1 MTISSIL
8 KTAVAAAAAGVSF
21 CVLAAEPTFKWEPT
35 PTDTAQSL
43 TPTDSSE
50 DHHWATNLT
59 VAGGNAMRVTSS
71 GGRCYDLS
79 SAPYADVA
87 AKTNAFSMAIYGSAY
102 RTSSEGK
109 ITIVMFG
116 DRNNSD
122 ANLVFYRE
130 GANIKLG
137 FFNNDGSVIGTEA
150 SVEMPTADEYH
161 LYTMTADPLTGAVA
175 IYLDDGTVSATGS
188 AEGAQTLSVGMQF
201 GSIYG
206 NINGSGFSY
215 GKGFALLS
223 AYGFDTALT
232 QSDVASLATSHGVGS
247 ATEPATFSSSIDPSV
262 GNGASLT
269 FYDDLSASGS
279 VYLGITKG
287 ALNVAEGC
295 TITIPHMRVLN
306 SSADTT
312 ATVNIGG
319 TLVVTSTS
327 SNPNVWAE
335 RESYKG
341 ILWGHYY
348 GTGTYNI
355 TGAMLATNAYMETV
369 YTAGTQTIN
378 VNGGYLKVR
387 GMYANNNNSTVNLSG
402 NGIIEVAEILS
413 TGSKITKNFRWGTFR
428 TVADVTETR
437 AINFGAATGNA
448 TTLDPTSYKLTF
460 AKGSVTG
467 SGDIRVAASQSGGQ
481 VEFMSLEGY
490 AGHITV
496 SSGTAI
502 YYLTDYEYA
511 MGGDLTAFSVE
522 VDGSLELLYGNGYPV
537 PAERINKVTGTDGV
551 RTYSITPNPNTW
563 SRVESN
569 LLSDEMNWSYG
580 SIPTDGDSFCI
591 RVTDETEIVVDIDVA
606 AHELIVEGPGTA
618 TFVDDVG
625 LSSMTATNLTVKEAT
640 VVADGTYFQP
650 INVAF
655 EEDGSLTVGDYG
667 LLTNAVIT
675 YSGTIPTTN
684 EVAFTATGVGSVAT
698 DPERWRGTVYLKSIS
713 SFPNFESSPYG
724 NAQSVVRLS
733 AVTGWPRTPGNYRFV
748 NTAPIELSDEAGT
761 AFTVNNGNSADS
773 TSGKDRKCSYFPAL
787 LGSGTLLCNGSAAK
801 VVMVFGDGSGFSGK
815 LKLENK
821 MVVFG
826 SDMPDVSKV
835 ASARIYVAEGMSVKV
850 PSSSAAWYG
859 SGGILVDGQITLGT
873 LDHIGGG
880 TKITT
885 SDDGVVVF
893 TGYSGN
899 SEIENNVSFSRVT
912 GTGTLRLV
920 NSGQWS
926 ITKNAFPSTMILDN
940 RLQGGLVMTYSGGTN
955 VVGSLTGS
963 CNLLSNYGQDDR
975 VVKIVQSVD
984 TTWSG
989 IFANS
994 DRVSSMLVSPGSD
1007 GRVGTL
1013 TLSGSQTHTNGLY
1026 VASGGSA
1033 RLTGK
1038 WIGDVTSDGS
1048 FGGTGEI
1055 VGDVAFCDGATLRVE
1070 DPSDLLFANGTLTVS
1085 GKVTV
1090 RFASEEDYNSSNGKN
1105 IVRALG
1111 GVLLSGAEFSVMV
1124 AGETLPSGR
1133 ARILQVGDGLQL
1145 KGRTFKKQPFRV
1157 IIR

>member
-1 MTISSIL
+1 M
-8 KTAVAAAAAGVSF
+8 
-21 CVLAAEPTFKWEPT
+21 LA
-35 PTDTAQSL
+35 D
-43 TPTDSSE
+43 
-50 DHHWATNLT
+50 
-59 VAGGNAMRVTSS
+59 
-71 GGRCYDLS
+71 
-79 SAPYADVA
+79 
-87 AKTNAFSMAIYGSAY
+87 
-102 RTSSEGK
+102 
-109 ITIVMFG
+109 
-116 DRNNSD
+116 
-122 ANLVFYRE
+122 
-130 GANIKLG
+130 
-137 FFNNDGSVIGTEA
+137 
-150 SVEMPTADEYH
+150 
-161 LYTMTADPLTGAVA
+161 
-175 IYLDDGTVSATGS
+175 
-188 AEGAQTLSVGMQF
+188 
-201 GSIYG
+201 
-206 NINGSGFSY
+206 
-215 GKGFALLS
+215 
-223 AYGFDTALT
+223 
-232 QSDVASLATSHGVGS
+232 
-247 ATEPATFSSSIDPSV
+247 
-262 GNGASLT
+262 GASLT
-269 FYDDLSASGS
+269 ATAASYSQKAGINVPEGASLTIYDSVSASGNQ
-279 VYLGITKG
+279 YLGITKG
-287 ALNVAEGC
+287 TLNVTEGC
-295 TITIPHMRVLN
+295 TVTVPHVRVLN
-306 SSADTT
+306 SSDTGNSV
-312 ATVNIGG
+312 TVNIDG
-319 TLVVTSTS
+319 TVVVTSTS
-327 SNPNVWAE
+327 TAGPEHTYDE
-335 RESYKG
+335 RGQYKG
-341 ILWGHYY
+341 ILLGHWK
-348 GTGTYNI
+348 GQGTYNI
-355 TGAMLATNAYMETV
+355 TGSLLATNAYLQTV
-369 YTAGTQTIN
+369 FSAGTQTLN
-378 VNGGYLKVR
+378 VNGGLLKVR
-387 GMYANNNNSTVNLSG
+387 GLYAREEYNNTTVSLSG
-402 NGIIEVAEILS
+402 NGTIEVSEIPDN
-413 TGSKITKNFRWGTFR
+413 GGKITKSFRWGTFR

-437 AINFGAATGNA
+437 AINFSAASGNA
-448 TTLDPTSYKLTF
+448 TTLDPTSHKLTL
-460 AKGSVTG
+460 AAGSVTG
-467 SGDIRVAASQSGGQ
+467 SGDIRVAASDNGGQ

-511 MGGDLTAFSVE
+511 MGVDLTVFSVE
-522 VDGSLELLYGNGYPV
+522 VDGALTLLYGNGYAV
-537 PAERINKVTGTDGV
+537 PADRIRVTEVDGV
-551 RTYSITPNPNTW
+551 CTYSVTPNPNTW
-563 SRVESN
+563 TRVESS
-569 LLSDEMNWSYG
+569 LLSDEMNWSHG
-580 SIPTDGDSFCI
+580 NTPSDGDSFCI

-618 TFVDDVG
+618 KFVDDVG

-650 INVAF
+650 LNVAF

-698 DPERWRGTVYLKSIS
+698 DPERWRGTVCLKSIS

-733 AVTGWPRTPGNYRFV
+733 AVTGWLRTPGNYRFV

-835 ASARIYVAEGMSVKV
+835 ASARIYVAEGMEVAV
-850 PSSSAAWYG
+850 PASSAAWYG
-859 SGGILVDGQITLGT
+859 SNGILVDGQITLGK

-880 TKITT
+880 TTITT
-885 SDDGVVVF
+885 SDDGVVVL

-899 SEIENNVSFSRVT
+899 NEVQNNVSFSRVA

-989 IFANS
+989 AFVNS
-994 DRVSSMLVSPGSD
+994 DRISDLLVSPSSD
-1007 GRVGTL
+1007 GRAGTL
-1013 TLSGSQTHTNGLY
+1013 TLSGAQTHTNGLH
-1026 VASGGSA
+1026 VASGGSVK
-1033 RLTGK
+1033 LTGK

-1145 KGRTFKKQPFRV
+1145 KGRSFKKQPFRV